1 MRGSG
6 EGKWVMGIEE
16 GTCWA
21 ERWVLNVSDEPQ
33 ESTPQTKSTLS
44 MHCMLANLTRNYSK
58 RNKKE
63 KKPGLEKEPEIY
75 AYICLWNL
83 LKIRRRKL
91 SSTEES
97 PAREMLS
104 KSQYSH

>member
-1 MRGSG
+1 
-6 EGKWVMGIEE
+6 MGIEE
-16 GTCWA
+16 DTHWDEHG
-21 ERWVLNVSDEPQ
+21 VLYVSDGLW
-33 ESTPQTKSTLS
+33 ESTPQTKSTLY